1 MPEKPLVAYTGDYHN
16 LYCYQKAE
24 LIYDITYRFANTVF
38 QRGDRTIDQMVQAA
52 RSGKQNIAE
61 GNAIRATSEEM
72 CLKLLNVA
80 RGSLTE
86 LLADYEDFLRVN
98 GYKQWGK
105 TSKEV
110 MAMRRL
116 SATNDHERIAT
127 IAQQRPADVVAN
139 MAIVLLY
146 QTDMLLKKFIKSCSE
161 HFLAEGGFREKMTR
175 ERINNRNKRP

>member
-24 LIYDITYRFANTVF
+24 LIYDITYRFAHTVF

-72 CLKLLNVA
+72 CIKLLNVA

-86 LLADYEDFLRVN
+86 LLVDYEDFLRVN
-98 GYKQWGK
+98 GHKQWGK
-105 TSKEV
+105 ASKEV
-110 MAMRRL
+110 VAMRRL
-116 SATNDHERIAT
+116 SATNDHARIVAIT
-127 IAQQRPADVVAN
+127 QQRPADVVAN
-139 MAIVLLY
+139 MVIVLLY
-146 QTDMLLKKFIKSCSE
+146 QADLLLKKFIKSCSD

-175 ERINNRNKRP
+175 QRIDARSGQ